1 MAVVIL
7 AVAGWLVAGGDDSDS
22 GAEQTGTAAVTS
34 G

>member
-1 MAVVIL
+1 
-7 AVAGWLVAGGDDSDS
+7 AGWLVAGGDDSDS